1 VTGPTPTERSR
12 DPRRTAGSKE
22 PAAQRPRRRLAAGLS
37 LAALLLLLGAA
48 VARSGPPSLPR
59 AATVLPATPVA
70 VPAAVA
76 RRLVVLGDS
85 VPVGSACHCPGF
97 GTVLAAQQSADLTN
111 DAVPGLTSGGLL
123 ARLHTPQVVTALSS
137 ATIVTVTVGAND
149 FPDTQAGDAVYADL
163 SCYHGALARLTTTIN
178 AVVAKIAALTR
189 PGTKI
194 VVTGYW
200 NVFLDGSVAAQRGP
214 TYVSISNALTRAVNS
229 AFAAASHAH
238 HDLYVDLYTPFK
250 GNGADDDT
258 DLLAE
263 DGDHPNS
270 LGQQA
275 IATAITQ
282 SLHSCARC
290 LGQS

>member
-1 VTGPTPTERSR
+1 VTAPTPTERGR
-12 DPRRTAGSKE
+12 DPRRTEGSKE
-22 PAAQRPRRRLAAGLS
+22 QAAQRPRRRLAAGLS
-37 LAALLLLLGAA
+37 IAALLLLLGAA

-59 AATVLPATPVA
+59 AAAVLPATPVA
-70 VPAAVA
+70 VPAAVP

-85 VPVGSACHCPGF
+85 VPAGSACHCPGF

-111 DAVPGLTSGGLL
+111 EAVPGLTSGGLL
-123 ARLHTPQVVTALSS
+123 AQLHTPQVVTALSS

-149 FPDTQAGDAVYADL
+149 FPDTQAGDAVCADL
-163 SCYHGALARLTTTIN
+163 SCYHGGLARLTTTIN
-178 AVVAKIAALTR
+178 AVVAKIAALAR

-229 AFAAASHAH
+229 ALAAASHAH

-250 GNGADDDT
+250 GDGADDDT

-290 LGQS
+290 LGQR

>member
-1 VTGPTPTERSR
+1 VTAPIPTERSR

-37 LAALLLLLGAA
+37 VAALFLLLAAA

-59 AATVLPATPVA
+59 AAAVLPATPVA
-70 VPAAVA
+70 APADVP

-85 VPVGSACHCPGF
+85 VPAGSACHCPGF
-97 GTVLAAQQSADLTN
+97 GTILAAQQSADLTN
-111 DAVPGLTSGGLL
+111 EAVPGLTSGGLL
-123 ARLHTPQVVTALSS
+123 AQLHTPQVATALSS

-149 FPDTQAGDAVYADL
+149 FPDTQAGDAVCADL
-163 SCYHGALARLTTTIN
+163 SCYRGALARLTTTMN
-178 AVVAKIAALTR
+178 AVIAKIAALTR
-189 PGTKI
+189 PGTEI

-214 TYVSISNALTRAVNS
+214 TYVLVSNALTRAVNS
-229 AFAAASHAH
+229 ALAAASHAH

-282 SLHSCARC
+282 CLHRCARC
-290 LGQS
+290 LG